1 MDMILIFKKLL
12 LKILIIKV
20 LICYNFFKIKLKF
33 MLKNV
38 AGGSYDGIILK
49 LKKNLIKFIRIK
61 SHLNI

>member
-38 AGGSYDGIILK
+38 AGGSYDEIILK
-49 LKKNLIKFIRIK
+49 FKKI
-61 SHLNI
+61 